1 GTDTYQLNGS
11 TGAESFTIYTRS
23 AAMAA
28 IAGLTL
34 AANTEIVIARNGLV
48 IAELD
53 NIEEIRVNTLQV
65 TSPGGSGGGF
75 NGGDLIQV
83 IGDFTETSLD
93 FNTITIDGGEGDD
106 TIDISSL
113 QSAHRIVFRSNGG
126 NDMIVGALRPQDVI
140 QLPEGM
146 TQEGSTLTTSN
157 GLTTISGAEHSVSFV
172 SDGMPI
178 IRLASGEEFV
188 SAPPQD
194 NEG

>member
-1 GTDTYQLNGS
+1 
-11 TGAESFTIYTRS
+11 
-23 AAMAA
+23 
-28 IAGLTL
+28 
-34 AANTEIVIARNGLV
+34 
-48 IAELD
+48 
-53 NIEEIRVNTLQV
+53 
-65 TSPGGSGGGF
+65 
-75 NGGDLIQV
+75 LIQV

-146 TQEGSTLTTSN
+146 TQEGSTLTTTN

-194 NEG
+194 NEGPDDDDVEEVEDETETEDDQDDTQGPGAGGNDGGSQSAVRTLNGTSGDDIITG